1 MVSPE
6 WASEKD
12 RLGETKLFSIFM
24 RQYLE
29 NNLTEI
35 CPKLL
40 LMTKLLLIGTKV
52 EWSMSLDDLELLQVF
67 VGIPCYFTDLGG
79 SKPQVCNKTQCQTN
93 EHMPVLSATEL

>member
-1 MVSPE
+1 MGSPE

-12 RLGETKLFSIFM
+12 RLGENKLFNIFM
-24 RQYLE
+24 HQYLK

-79 SKPQVCNKTQCQTN
+79 SN
-93 EHMPVLSATEL
+93 S

>member
-1 MVSPE
+1 MGSPE

-40 LMTKLLLIGTKV
+40 LMTKLLLIGTNV

-67 VGIPCYFTDLGG
+67 AISQIWEAATAKRMNICLY
-79 SKPQVCNKTQCQTN
+79 CQQQN
-93 EHMPVLSATEL
+93 CSPLNVLSAY